1 MTGNSAWYNRRHS
14 DLSLCFDS
22 GGRAMTKIL
31 IVDDNPIDRQLAG
44 RLLQK
49 YAGWG
54 ELAPNNELVVVHAGD
69 GVEAVAVAEREKP
82 DLILT
87 DLHMPN
93 RDGLELVEEI
103 KVKQLGIPIVLMT
116 AHGSEEIAIQALRT
130 GAASYVPKKL
140 LSQDLIETVL
150 SVLDAHQA
158 SRSHARLLDCLSQSE
173 SHFQLDNDPALIPP
187 LIGYLKDSR
196 FRICGSDETGLVRI
210 TLALREAVMNAMQ
223 HGNLELSSELR
234 ESDERQY
241 HQLAAERKSAKPYA
255 DRRVAV
261 SACDTPEKSTYVIR
275 DEGPGFDPSK
285 LPDPLDPEN
294 MDKVSGRGLLLI
306 RTFMDEVKHNAKGN
320 EITMV
325 KRAGE

>member
-1 MTGNSAWYNRRHS
+1 
-14 DLSLCFDS
+14 
-22 GGRAMTKIL
+22 MTKIL

-49 YAGWG
+49 YTGWG
-54 ELAPNNELVVVHAGD
+54 DLAPENALTIIHAND
-69 GVEAVAVAEREKP
+69 GVEATALAEREKP

-103 KVKQLGIPIVLMT
+103 KLKQLGIPIVLMT
-116 AHGSEEIAIQALRT
+116 AHGSEEIAIQALKT

-140 LSQDLIETVL
+140 LAQDLVETVL

-158 SRSHARLLDCLSQSE
+158 NRSHARLLECLTQSE
-173 SHFQLDNDPALIPP
+173 SHFTLDNEPALIPP

-210 TLALREAVMNAMQ
+210 TLALREAVLNAMH
-223 HGNLELSSELR
+223 HGNLELSSTLR
-234 ESDERQY
+234 EGDEKQY
-241 HQLAAERKSAKPYA
+241 HELTAQRKTAKPYA
-255 DRRVAV
+255 SRRVYVA
-261 SACDTPEKSTYVIR
+261 AKDTPEGSTYMIR

-294 MDKVSGRGLLLI
+294 MDKISGRGLLLI